1 MGSIVRLIAVVTS
14 PKMLAAVV
22 LCSSLVV
29 ITSSAPQGLLP
40 PGVDP
45 VSCPNFPF
53 CGPSPVASA
62 QSINSAHDQA
72 LLVHRQ
78 QEEAV
83 RAAAAANPAV
93 VGHSGN
99 IGASGIVGA

>member
-1 MGSIVRLIAVVTS
+1 MGIAVVTS

-53 CGPSPVASA
+53 CGPSPSGAPAAPNAA
-62 QSINSAHDQA
+62 QSQA
-72 LLVHRQ
+72 LQAH
-78 QEEAV
+78 
-83 RAAAAANPAV
+83 AAAEAAVKAQQAQGPGL
-93 VGHSGN
+93 VGPSGLC
-99 IGASGIVGA
+99 GPSGCVAFGK